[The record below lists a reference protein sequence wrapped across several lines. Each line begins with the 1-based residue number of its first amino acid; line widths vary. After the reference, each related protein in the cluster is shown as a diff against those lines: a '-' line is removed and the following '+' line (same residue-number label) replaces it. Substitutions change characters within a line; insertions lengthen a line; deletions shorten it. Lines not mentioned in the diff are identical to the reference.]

1 MTHLH
6 MKIQVLQSIKEIPP
20 DKDLKNKSKTNV
32 VFCKTMEPSILN
44 EELFHSHLCG
54 LLRNTP
60 SKGKKYIYVMHVY
73 HCNAILTTKK
83 KNRSNKKMIQG
94 FKELTDDLKKV
105 E

>member
-6 MKIQVLQSIKEIPP
+6 MKIQGLHSIIEIPP

-32 VFCKTMEPSILN
+32 VFCKTMDSSILN
-44 EELFHSHLCG
+44 EELFHSDICG

-73 HCNAILTTKK
+73 HCNAILTTEM
-83 KNRSNKKMIQG
+83 KNRSNKEVIRA
-94 FKELTDDLKKV
+94 FKDLTED
-105 E
+105 